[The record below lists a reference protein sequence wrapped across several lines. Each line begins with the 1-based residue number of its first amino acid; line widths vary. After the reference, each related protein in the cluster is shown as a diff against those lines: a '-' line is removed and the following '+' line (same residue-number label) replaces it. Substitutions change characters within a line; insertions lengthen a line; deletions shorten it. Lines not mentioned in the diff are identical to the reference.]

1 MEINWSSVIGIVAT
15 PVIAFIV
22 GVLYGGAVRKI
33 TARVQNRFG
42 PPITQNLFDII
53 KLYSK
58 KTAIHHGVM
67 QHLGPVFAITASV
80 TSLYFIPV
88 IKDSPYFQN
97 FSFDGDLIFLLYMMV
112 FGSLGMALGAGQ
124 TGNPNSAI
132 GVSRGLSQMVG
143 YEIPF
148 VLALVAIMIQ
158 FKTTSINDLLVVQD
172 HFTNWIIFQ
181 SPLAFITGILAF
193 LGMMHYAPFDV
204 VFAPAEIASG
214 PPSEFGGKYLGL
226 MMTSGSIFA
235 FVKLVLFV
243 DIFLGGAS
251 DFVTLVIKTFLLYMI
266 PVLTGIVSPR
276 FRTEQSILFF
286 WKWPTF
292 IGILAII
299 VVVLNG

>member
-33 TARVQNRFG
+33 TARVQNRYG

-80 TSLYFIPV
+80 TSLFFIPV